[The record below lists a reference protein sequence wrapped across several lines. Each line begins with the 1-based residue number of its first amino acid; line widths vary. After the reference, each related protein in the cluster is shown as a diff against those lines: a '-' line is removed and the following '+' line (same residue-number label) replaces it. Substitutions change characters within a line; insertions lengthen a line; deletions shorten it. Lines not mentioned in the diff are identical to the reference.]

1 VFRLAVPLAILSVIY
16 LLARLGSRRTGRTLT
31 VSWLPKG
38 GADAIMQLGIFVF
51 ADLLYETVRGVA
63 ESNQAIPF
71 ENARSIVSAE
81 KTLHIFFEQGL
92 QDWAMNHRFIIDFA
106 NFMYVNS
113 HFVITTTALV
123 WLYLRHNDR
132 FYFVRNMFVVAMGLA
147 LVGYL
152 LLPTAPPRFFPELGF
167 VDTIAYYVNVKH
179 DSGLVTLFFN
189 PYAAVPSMHVAFSL
203 LIAVPA
209 MLIVKHKVSKVLW
222 ALYPLVVT
230 FVVVVTGN
238 HWVMDALAGALVATT
253 AALVSARVLSRAWP
267 KAWAWT
273 PAAREAPA

>member
-1 VFRLAVPLAILSVIY
+1 VFRLAVPLALLSAIYLSV
-16 LLARLGSRRTGRTLT
+16 RLYSRRTGRKRTI
-31 VSWLPKG
+31 SWLPKG
-38 GADAIMQLGIFVF
+38 GSDAIAQLGIFVL

-63 ESNQAIPF
+63 ESNEAVPF
-71 ENARSIVSAE
+71 ENARTIVDTE
-81 KTLHIFFEQGL
+81 KSLHIFFEQGL
-92 QDWAMNHRFIIDFA
+92 QDWAMNHRFLIDFA

-123 WLYLRHNDR
+123 WLYLRHNDK

-147 LVGYL
+147 LMGYL

-167 VDTIAYYVNVKH
+167 VDTIAYYVNVQH

-189 PYAAVPSMHVAFSL
+189 PYAAVPSMHVAFAL

-209 MLIVKHKVSKVLW
+209 VLIVKHMVTKVLW

-230 FVVVVTGN
+230 FVVIVTGN
-238 HWVMDALAGALVATT
+238 HWVMDAFAGAAVAAT
-253 AALVSARVLSRAWP
+253 AAIVSARVLSRVWP

-273 PAAREAPA
+273 PSAREAPA